1 MLWEKKSSQAYI
13 ATEQTEEKK
22 ENDDHD
28 QSSLNSFLKK
38 KLTSAHINTTTKYTP
53 CA

>member
-1 MLWEKKSSQAYI
+1 MLREKKVAKHI

-28 QSSLNSFLKK
+28 QSSLNSLKK
-38 KLTSAHINTTTKYTP
+38 YILTNFSTH
-53 CA
+53 